1 MLLGGINMYC
11 KVCGTQNS
19 EGEKICQKC
28 GSSLSQIS
36 DAKGQINKL
45 EYSGIFSRM
54 IAYIIDLMLLG
65 IAFYLVSLGVGRGS
79 TYNIVIL
86 IIALLYFSIME
97 GSPLQGSF
105 GKLIV
110 KIKVTD
116 TNGSR
121 LPIWRTGI
129 RYIGLRFFFIAQTIA
144 KVQQG
149 TPPAVNINDVN
160 QVMKAFLTIPQ
171 ILGFVGLVYSIAV
184 ILSML
189 YSREGQGFH
198 DRLVKS
204 YVINRNVHE
213 KLYSEEVKKEFYQGK
228 GDSMLNQNNAK

>member
-11 KVCGTQNS
+11 KTCGTQNS
-19 EGEKICQKC
+19 EGAKVCQKC
-28 GSSLSQIS
+28 GASLNQIS
-36 DAKGQINKL
+36 DTEKQLNKL

-54 IAYIIDLMLLG
+54 IAYIIDLMILG
-65 IAFYLVSLGVGRGS
+65 IAFYLVSLSVGRGS
-79 TYNIVIL
+79 TYNIAIL
-86 IIALLYFSIME
+86 IISLLYFSIME
-97 GSPLQGSF
+97 SSPLQGSF

-116 TNGSR
+116 TNGNR

-129 RYIGLRFFFIAQTIA
+129 RYIGLRFFFISQTIA

-149 TPPAVNINDVN
+149 TPPAVDLNDVN
-160 QVMKAFLTIPQ
+160 QIMKAFLTIPQ
-171 ILGFVGLVYSIAV
+171 ILGFVGLIYSIAV

-189 YSREGQGFH
+189 YSREGQGLH
-198 DRLVKS
+198 DKLVKS

-213 KLYSEEVKKEFYQGK
+213 RIYSKELKKEFYQGK
-228 GDSMLNQNNAK
+228 KDTI